1 MCPEYSAIA
10 VQSVMSADDI
20 MIAEKQMP
28 SPVHSQP
35 RSSDEYPSTEDDI
48 SEDEEDQT
56 AIKQEGSNTPGALF
70 LNFSSNLTEQSFG
83 KKKQR
88 GKRQSAY
95 KVNGVNILNRN
106 NLDSKTAIERIK
118 RRRENHNYVE
128 RRRRDVINNTI
139 MDIAET
145 VPNAIT
151 SGQKPNKGSILRL
164 ALDYIKHLQSENQKL
179 RHMVREENSHDGGSM
194 CTTPP
199 TPAASN
205 MDHGSSDMGSY
216 RMNQQHNFGGYASA
230 PNSPNLARTY
240 SPQTASSVPSSPIR
254 HLNIKDD
261 HTLPPLSLPPARNF
275 VNRSMPH
282 FQPSPVSSPQPQ
294 QTCFPAQPPQH
305 QQHVHQ
311 QPKQPQQ
318 QPVFYH
324 KFMPHPPLPQAPLPA
339 PSGLRPILPMRPA
352 PPPQRPLNY
361 AQNRMTGLERQYGA
375 ACRY

>member
-1 MCPEYSAIA
+1 
-10 VQSVMSADDI
+10 MSTDDI

-48 SEDEEDQT
+48 SEDEDDT
-56 AIKQEGSNTPGALF
+56 PIKQEGTNPPQALF
-70 LNFSSNLTEQSFG
+70 LNFSSNLTEHSFG

-88 GKRQSAY
+88 GKRQTAY

-151 SGQKPNKGSILRL
+151 TGQKPNKGSILRL
-164 ALDYIKHLQSENQKL
+164 ALDYIKQLQSENQKL
-179 RHMVREENSHDGGSM
+179 RQLARDEITHDNGPM
-194 CTTPP
+194 CMTPP
-199 TPAASN
+199 TPAASS
-205 MDHGSSDMGSY
+205 MDHGPTDMGSPY
-216 RMNQQHNFGGYASA
+216 RMKQQHNYGGYASA
-230 PNSPNLARTY
+230 PNSPNLGRTY
-240 SPQTASSVPSSPIR
+240 SPQTASSVPTSPVR
-254 HLNIKDD
+254 HLNISDD
-261 HTLPPLSLPPARNF
+261 HTLPPLTLPPARNF

-294 QTCFPAQPPQH
+294 QLGFPTQPPQ
-305 QQHVHQ
+305 
-311 QPKQPQQ
+311 QPQQ

-324 KFMPHPPLPQAPLPA
+324 NFMPHPPLPQAPLPA